1 MCINIKDKARNITF
15 FPHSLYPYIT
25 FPNVSD
31 VDPSLFQVHTK
42 PPTILIAG
50 DSLHSKSPSDDK
62 VEILFLSIVSILVF
76 CKQTNSTYSFII
88 QALITLHLIFPPNPL
103 TLWLVIF
110 IKYSYHVPPPSLC
123 NYFFQFEIYPF
134 FFFLILILSI
144 LYPLSPHYIQPQYLQ
159 LYSKWSLIQPH
170 PPQLHS
176 HRNV

>member
-134 FFFLILILSI
+134 FFLSNFDTFQSI
-144 LYPLSPHYIQPQYLQ
+144 STFSPLHTTPISSAIFQMVLD
-159 LYSKWSLIQPH
+159 SASSSSIT
-170 PPQLHS
+170 
-176 HRNV
+176 